1 MNYYIRKT
9 SYNNNNNIDNNNDNN
24 NNNNII
30 IIIIIIIRLR
40 SFCYSIAESNLSLHL
55 SLRTIQNGKM
65 WKAIKREQEIGEW
78 GNRRRERDAGN
89 LESSLKRGKP
99 DA

>member
-1 MNYYIRKT
+1 MLQKLVKI
-9 SYNNNNNIDNNNDNN
+9 IINN
-24 NNNNII
+24 NNNNNNNNNKFVII

-40 SFCYSIAESNLSLHL
+40 SFCYSIAESNLGLHL

-65 WKAIKREQEIGEW
+65 WKAIKREQELGNGER
-78 GNRRRERDAGN
+78 GNGRRERDAEN

>member
-24 NNNNII
+24 NNN
-30 IIIIIIIRLR
+30 IIIIIRLR
-40 SFCYSIAESNLSLHL
+40 SFCYSTAESNLSLHL

-78 GNRRRERDAGN
+78 GTGKQENRAG
-89 LESSLKRGKP
+89 RGEP
-99 DA
+99 GI

>member
-24 NNNNII
+24 NNIINI

-55 SLRTIQNGKM
+55 NLRTIQNGKM

-78 GNRRRERDAGN
+78 GTGKHEKRAG
-89 LESSLKRGKP
+89 RGEP
-99 DA
+99 GI